1 MGNKEFEVYEATQA
15 YTKAAAAL
23 KETVKDQKAGDKTY
37 YKLEK
42 NKTGFE
48 SLKATIIE
56 KKETQVSSKDCAAM
70 EEDLKS
76 YGLDNSL
83 VESLHYTLKK
93 APTERSEFDATIM
106 TKLDT
111 ELAATTANLE
121 SKLTEEEP
129 EKKAR
134 EDKTAAAQATNDSAK
149 EKLDSL
155 QEAMNAA
162 TKKVKESED
171 GLSAAEK

>member
-1 MGNKEFEVYEATQA
+1 MA
-15 YTKAAAAL
+15 
-23 KETVKDQKAGDKTY
+23 
-37 YKLEK
+37 
-42 NKTGFE
+42 GFE
-48 SLKATIIE
+48 SLKATITE
-56 KKETQVSSKDCAAM
+56 KKETQMSSKDCAAM

-83 VESLHYTLKK
+83 VQSLHHTLKK

-106 TKLDT
+106 TKFDT
-111 ELAATTANLE
+111 EMAATAASLE
-121 SKLTEEEP
+121 SKLAEEEP

-134 EDKTAAAQATNDSAK
+134 EDKTAAAQAANDSAK

-171 GLSAAEK
+171 GLSAAEKSLKTYPSDERRNKKGKRKRRWSVSRRKE